1 MPPAAAARRALLAPF
16 AIAATVAV
24 ATSGTPVRA
33 IDSCVLPSV
42 ESLSFGPYDPLLG
55 APVDGTGSVTYYC
68 TGAAETITI
77 TIDRGASASFWPRH
91 MTSAGGTL
99 DYNLYLDPARVTVW
113 GDGSAG
119 TGHYQ
124 ETAIVDLSQ
133 VLTIFGRIP
142 GGQNA
147 RVGSYDDTL
156 VITLSF

>member
-68 TGAAETITI
+68 TGAAETITV
-77 TIDRGASASFWPRH
+77 TIDRGASTSFWPRH

-99 DYNLYLDPARVTVW
+99 DYNLYLDRLPAAT
-113 GDGSAG
+113 GSADRRRAERWPAFRTHPSWPRG
-119 TGHYQ
+119 CGW
-124 ETAIVDLSQ
+124 
-133 VLTIFGRIP
+133 P
-142 GGQNA
+142 
-147 RVGSYDDTL
+147 
-156 VITLSF
+156 